1 MPPVVSVSHPRG
13 GLFRRI
19 YYVSLGLF
27 SSHTGAGGKGRGAG
41 MRGMDEGGV
50 GCGADGRASGEAMVA
65 GGAPSS
71 KPAPKPGRLVQYD
84 LVRALAM
91 TFVIIEHSLTIVNYG
106 RKGDMY
112 FSLCRSLF
120 LTCNALFFLIS
131 GKFNL
136 RASSTVNLSLFYAKK
151 FATILIPTL
160 LFFVFR
166 TFCDLYPTYGA
177 PAELAHVLLVNML
190 GGLSNSEYWFL
201 FRLIGYLV
209 VAPFLAHIA
218 IGLSRGGKRLL
229 LVMGIVWPAITLAAR
244 TADILLYWDFL
255 FGGYILFFMVGPFV
269 EELLEG
275 WRTPVL
281 VLVTAL
287 SCLVAAYLDI
297 RGVTTDFIV
306 ETPFYV
312 ISGIGVFVV
321 LARLGTHMGG
331 AMSCA
336 VGFVAA
342 HFFTVYLVHIMVL
355 VQISDRLPAVAGP
368 ASIALQWVLAAMT
381 LVVSLATAAVVDGL
395 IMNPLSKGFMRLYA
409 GVKGGD

>member
-1 MPPVVSVSHPRG
+1 MLAVPASRTRVGTTPVAYTS
-13 GLFRRI
+13 
-19 YYVSLGLF
+19 SLGLCG
-27 SSHTGAGGKGRGAG
+27 SRTGAGGKGRGAG
-41 MRGMDEGGV
+41 VRGTGEGGV
-50 GCGADGRASGEAMVA
+50 GRNVGGEALGKAVVA
-65 GGAPSS
+65 TSAASS
-71 KPAPKPGRLVQYD
+71 RPAAKPRRLVQYD

-91 TFVIIEHSLTIVNYG
+91 TFVIIDHSLTIVDYG
-106 RKGDMY
+106 HRGDMY

-120 LTCNALFFLIS
+120 LNCNALFFMLS

-136 RASSTVNLSLFYAKK
+136 GASSTVDLPLFHAKK
-151 FATILIPTL
+151 FATILIPTV
-160 LFFVFR
+160 LFFVFH
-166 TFCDLYPTYGA
+166 TFYDLYPTYGSA
-177 PAELAHVLLVNML
+177 AEPSHVLLVNML
-190 GGLSNSEYWFL
+190 GGLSDSGYWFL

-209 VAPFLAHIA
+209 AASFLAYVA

-244 TADILLYWDFL
+244 TADIPFCWDFL

-275 WRTPVL
+275 WRTGVL
-281 VLVTAL
+281 VLVIAL
-287 SCLVAAYLDI
+287 SCLVATALDI
-297 RGVTTDFIV
+297 KGITMDFIV